1 LHQPFLTKVKNKC
14 ITEMID
20 REKFIKTFVERGDE
34 ICAYQRIALPDNATD
49 NFFILELRIVQ
60 VRKSYY
66 LFTGVQPVC
75 HSRVIIIDKQKTVRE
90 LKMDIFKFF
99 RPLITLPAGRT
110 KYTDEE

>member
-1 LHQPFLTKVKNKC
+1 
-14 ITEMID
+14 MID

-66 LFTGVQPVC
+66 LFSGV
-75 HSRVIIIDKQKTVRE
+75 
-90 LKMDIFKFF
+90 
-99 RPLITLPAGRT
+99 
-110 KYTDEE
+110 